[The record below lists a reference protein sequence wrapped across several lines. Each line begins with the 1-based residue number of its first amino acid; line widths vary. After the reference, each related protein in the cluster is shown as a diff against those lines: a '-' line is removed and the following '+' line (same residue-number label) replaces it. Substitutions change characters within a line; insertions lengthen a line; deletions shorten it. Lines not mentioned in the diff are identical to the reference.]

1 MENGSFS
8 RTALIVI
15 AALCFVP
22 PVAAGDP
29 VRSLSELRQEKV
41 VQQKFDLSCGAA
53 ALATILKYQHGE
65 NLSERDV
72 ALSLITRKEYILDPG
87 LVQRRQG
94 FSLLDLKRAASAA
107 GYSANGYGKL
117 SFQEMLSKAPIIVP
131 IQTNGYNH
139 FVIVRG
145 VYSNRILLA
154 DPAWG
159 NRTMLVDDFVNT
171 WIDYPGFGHVGLTV
185 DRNDGS
191 LPSGDMTAKATD
203 FPFVR

>member
-8 RTALIVI
+8 RKVLAVI
-15 AALCFVP
+15 AALCLVRP
-22 PVAAGDP
+22 AAAGDP
-29 VRSLSELRQEKV
+29 VRSLAELRQEKIIK
-41 VQQKFDLSCGAA
+41 QKFDLSCGAA
-53 ALATILKYQHGE
+53 ALATLLKYQHGE

-72 ALSLITRKEYILDPG
+72 ALSLMTRKEYILDPG
-87 LVQRRQG
+87 LVQQREG

-107 GYSANGYGKL
+107 GYSATGYGRL
-117 SFQEMLSKAPIIVP
+117 SLQEMLSRAPIIVP

-159 NRTMLVDDFVNT
+159 NRTMLVEEFVNT
-171 WIDYPGFGHVGLTV
+171 WIDFPRFGHVGLTV
-185 DRNDGS
+185 VRSDGS
-191 LPSGDMTAKATD
+191 PPSGDMAARATD

>member
-8 RTALIVI
+8 RKVLAVI
-15 AALCFVP
+15 AALCLVRP
-22 PVAAGDP
+22 AAAGDP
-29 VRSLSELRQEKV
+29 VRSLAELRQEKITK
-41 VQQKFDLSCGAA
+41 QKFDLSCGAA
-53 ALATILKYQHGE
+53 ALATLLKYQHGE

-72 ALSLITRKEYILDPG
+72 ALLLITRKEYLLDPG
-87 LVQRRQG
+87 LVQQRQG
-94 FSLLDLKRAASAA
+94 FSLLDLKRAASAV
-107 GYSANGYGKL
+107 GYNATGYGRL
-117 SFQEMLSKAPIIVP
+117 SLQEMLSRAPIIVP

-159 NRTMLVDDFVNT
+159 NRTMLVEEFVNT
-171 WIDYPGFGHVGLTV
+171 WIDFPGFGHVGLTV
-185 DRNDGS
+185 DRSDGS
-191 LPSGDMTAKATD
+191 PPSGDMAARAAD

>member
-1 MENGSFS
+1 MENSFS

-41 VQQKFDLSCGAA
+41 VQQKYDLSCGAA

-117 SFQEMLSKAPIIVP
+117 NFQEMLSKAPIIVP

>member
-1 MENGSFS
+1 MENVSFS
-8 RTALIVI
+8 RAVFSVI
-15 AALCFVP
+15 AALLLVRP
-22 PVAAGDP
+22 AAAGDP
-29 VRSLSELRQEKV
+29 VRSLAELRQEKV
-41 VQQKFDLSCGAA
+41 IQQKFDLSCGAA

-65 NLSERDV
+65 NVSERDV
-72 ALSLITRKEYILDPG
+72 AILLIARKEYILDPG
-87 LVQRRQG
+87 LVQQRQG

-107 GYSANGYGKL
+107 GYSANGYGRL
-117 SFQEMLSKAPIIVP
+117 SFQGMLSRTPIIVP

-159 NRTMLVDDFVNT
+159 SRTMLVEEFVNT
-171 WIDYPGFGHVGLTV
+171 WIDYPEFGHVGLTV
-185 DRNDGS
+185 DRSDGAPP
-191 LPSGDMTAKATD
+191 LGDMTARTTD